1 MTPQEQKDLRTY
13 CALLLEEYGISFSPE
28 DPVIP
33 ALYILY
39 RHTKSNHESNQVLA
53 SQIQEAILKIKP
65 QEFHFHHP
73 GEAWKFQMAVAFK
86 WALGSLFI
94 LALIL
99 MGTWHWSRV
108 NDMAAA
114 RTILQ
119 SSGTLSILFHRVK
132 KNNEGIFF
140 IDFTAGI
147 GDSTRHFIEYE
158 KLDKKTIRVYLGRE
172 SDNIEK

>member
-1 MTPQEQKDLRTY
+1 
-13 CALLLEEYGISFSPE
+13 
-28 DPVIP
+28 
-33 ALYILY
+33 
-39 RHTKSNHESNQVLA
+39 
-53 SQIQEAILKIKP
+53 
-65 QEFHFHHP
+65 
-73 GEAWKFQMAVAFK
+73 
-86 WALGSLFI
+86 
-94 LALIL
+94 
-99 MGTWHWSRV
+99 
-108 NDMAAA
+108 MAAA